1 MRAALLAL
9 VVLAWV
15 GPMGRNT
22 ASAGDPTRVWE
33 TVESAHFVVHY
44 YLPLG
49 PMAKRV
55 AVVAERAHAILA
67 PALDHQPT
75 EKCQVL
81 LVDDVDGANGFA
93 SVLPRNAITIFATA
107 PPGTSVLNDHD
118 DWLYGLFAHEYTH
131 ILHLDTMSGLPRWYN
146 AIFGKTW
153 APNQVMP
160 RWIIEGIAT
169 YEESKRS
176 ASGRTRATTF
186 DAYLRAA
193 VLAHRELGL
202 DEVSGSPRALPRGN
216 AAYVY
221 GSHFLRYVFDRFG
234 DDTLRRMSHASG
246 AYPVPF
252 AINRQI
258 ANVTG
263 KPFTELYQDWT
274 TYLRDR
280 YALQAQ
286 GVQRRGVVTG
296 EAMTHSQETNISPR
310 VSADGRDVYWFQ
322 SDGYTQ
328 PRIRA
333 MPLFGDDRAARD
345 VFEDQALGGFAVL
358 PDGGL
363 VVEQSVQYRR
373 DYNFQDLFWFDA
385 SSTKKTR
392 LTMGARSRDPA
403 VSPDGRSIAFS
414 KNGESSS
421 ALAVMDFAP
430 NAKPRDVWRGQR
442 YD

>member
-1 MRAALLAL
+1 MVMRSCSSAAGPRWQHLAIGRGGWLAL
-9 VVLAWV
+9 ITLFWWLAL
-15 GPMGRNT
+15 GLNT
-22 ASAGDPTRVWE
+22 AHAGDPTRVWE

-44 YLPLG
+44 YVPLG

-93 SVLPRNAITIFATA
+93 SVLPRNSITLFATA

-153 APNQVMP
+153 APNQIMP

-193 VLAHRELGL
+193 VLAHRELRL

-216 AAYVY
+216 TAYVY

-246 AYPVPF
+246 SYPVPF

-258 ANVTG
+258 AKVTN
-263 KPFTELYQDWT
+263 KPFTELYQ
-274 TYLRDR
+274 
-280 YALQAQ
+280 
-286 GVQRRGVVTG
+286 
-296 EAMTHSQETNISPR
+296 N
-310 VSADGRDVYWFQ
+310 
-322 SDGYTQ
+322 
-328 PRIRA
+328 
-333 MPLFGDDRAARD
+333 
-345 VFEDQALGGFAVL
+345 
-358 PDGGL
+358 
-363 VVEQSVQYRR
+363 
-373 DYNFQDLFWFDA
+373 
-385 SSTKKTR
+385 
-392 LTMGARSRDPA
+392 
-403 VSPDGRSIAFS
+403 
-414 KNGESSS
+414 
-421 ALAVMDFAP
+421 
-430 NAKPRDVWRGQR
+430 
-442 YD
+442 